1 MFIVRTLGVLISSI
15 GFGVAVGSGLATVG
29 ARCVGV
35 EGRVVANV
43 FEDAVQ
49 ESGKGGDLAG
59 SQESKGVGLDGGGP
73 VGRVGV
79 QGVEERFLDSRLS
92 ELLACEGLVIRC
104 VCAYAFGSLV
114 PLLYHEWVDA

>member
-1 MFIVRTLGVLISSI
+1 MFTVRTLGVLISSI
-15 GFGVAVGSGLATVG
+15 GFGFAVGSGLATVG

-43 FEDAVQ
+43 LEDAVQ

-73 VGRVGV
+73 VGRMGV
-79 QGVEERFLDSRLS
+79 QGVEERFLDF
-92 ELLACEGLVIRC
+92 GDMPVTQQDC
-104 VCAYAFGSLV
+104 VDLRSQVRIQRGRGIVCGA
-114 PLLYHEWVDA
+114 